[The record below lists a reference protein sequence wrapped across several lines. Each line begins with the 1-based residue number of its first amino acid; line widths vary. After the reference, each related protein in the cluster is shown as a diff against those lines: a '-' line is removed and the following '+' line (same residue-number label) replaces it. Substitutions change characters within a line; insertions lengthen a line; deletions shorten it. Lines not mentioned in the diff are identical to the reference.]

1 MTIEQ
6 IRWMQKLAPSTRI
19 IIGKRNAINTELNI
33 FGQASKYIDTCMT
46 YTRPSLAV
54 SIKPIKDAFLS
65 AKSRGVR
72 LRYITEINHEN
83 FEDCKVLLGIVDEL
97 RHLDGVK
104 TNFMISEEKYLAP
117 LIQEKSDVIAS
128 EHIYSDMVQIVEHG
142 RCIFDTLWSKS
153 ISAEER
159 ISQLQDNAFPQETKI
174 LDNRDEIIKQM
185 IHLSEVSSGLSIVS
199 NQGGMQLTYNIFLEQ
214 CKNVLDK
221 QRRGEGEG
229 IRWIMRI
236 EKDSVK
242 LVKKFLK
249 LGVNIRHVKN
259 LAPINFAVSKNG
271 LVATIEEMKGGDMIQ
286 NLLTSNEKS
295 YIKHFTSMFEQ
306 LWKEGVDA
314 RYRIKDIEEKVGIAE
329 IEIIRNPV
337 DSIARGWDMVSSARK
352 EIDVLFSSSNA
363 LKRQITM
370 GALTL
375 LKNASEKQKVKIRML
390 LPSSDKSEVL
400 IEQTKSNVPKIDI
413 RTISANLET
422 KISILVVDSKQC
434 LILELKDDKQN
445 TSYEAVGLS
454 TYSMSPTIT
463 SSYLAV
469 FESFWRQAELFEK
482 MKEVEL
488 LEKDFVNIAAHE
500 LRNPIQPII
509 GFSELLYSKIDNH
522 EHRRLLDEVILNA
535 KRLERL
541 SRLMLDVTRIENNSL
556 VLIKEV
562 VDASKVMKDIVD
574 SYNHKLEE
582 KNTEIN
588 NENSKLI
595 IVQNGIKSIN
605 ATIDKVRITQVF
617 CNILDNAI
625 SFSQEGKIHV
635 MLKREKQN
643 GQDFLI
649 TSVQDM
655 GPGIDAEIMS
665 KLFTKF
671 ASKSDVGT
679 GLGLFISKG
688 IVEAHGGKIWAEN
701 NLGRGATFSFSLPI
715 EN

>member
-1 MTIEQ
+1 MSIEQ
-6 IRWMQKLAPSTRI
+6 TRWIQKLTPSTRI
-19 IIGKRNAINTELNI
+19 IFGKRNAINTELSI
-33 FGQASKYIDTCMT
+33 FRQASKNLDTCMT

-65 AKSRGVR
+65 AKKRGVR

-83 FEDCKVLLGIVDEL
+83 MEDCKVLLGIVDEL

-104 TNFMISEEKYLAP
+104 TNFMISEEEYLAP
-117 LIQEKSDVIAS
+117 LIQEKSDAIAS

-159 ISQLQDNAFPQETKI
+159 ISQLQENAFPQETKI

-236 EKDSVK
+236 EKDSIK

-259 LAPINFAVSKNG
+259 LAPINFAVSNNG
-271 LVATIEEMKGGDMIQ
+271 LVATIEEMKGGGMIQ

-295 YIKHFTSMFEQ
+295 YIKHFASMFEQ

-370 GALTL
+370 GALRL

-400 IEQTKSNVPKIDI
+400 IEQTKSYVPKIDI

-454 TYSMSPTIT
+454 TYSMSPTII

-482 MKEVEL
+482 MKEIEL

-582 KNTEIN
+582 KNAEIN

-595 IVQNGIKSIN
+595 IIQNGIRNIN
-605 ATIDKVRITQVF
+605 AAIDKVRITQVF

-655 GPGIDAEIMS
+655 GPGIDQEIMS

-715 EN
+715 DN